1 LLKAIEE
8 RLVSLETEKEE
19 LKQYQKWDRSKR
31 GLECAICLA
40 ECEEAKKRI
49 DEIVANMNMSTKT
62 IEKLEIDR
70 IEATEKIQQ
79 LIDSTAELKQRL
91 EQQQMERDT
100 LIIDNKDNF
109 QRKAQIELEL
119 FDLQDET

>member
-1 LLKAIEE
+1 VVWSVQFVWLNVKKL
-8 RLVSLETEKEE
+8 
-19 LKQYQKWDRSKR
+19 
-31 GLECAICLA
+31 
-40 ECEEAKKRI
+40 KKRI

-119 FDLQDET
+119 FDLQDETKNVDKKKKKIN